1 MSDGLIIDQLKRNQ
15 ILELLQEGKR
25 VDGRQFDESRQ
36 LTIDVGVIPK
46 AEGSARA
53 RLGDTEVVAGVKIQ
67 PERPFPDT
75 GDKGMLICTAEILPI
90 AHPSAETGPPQPDVV
105 ELARVTD
112 RGIRESGMLDMKQ
125 LVLEKDK
132 SVIGIFCDNAVT
144 DHDGNLFDACSYAT
158 TAAINSCKIP
168 KYEVK
173 DDLPIK
179 IENEFNDPPISTLP
193 VSVTMAKI
201 DNYIIVDPNLDE
213 WSIMDARITITTNS
227 DGNVVA
233 LQKGGMD
240 GFTQDELVKCAE
252 ISVKAG
258 SKIREIIKQS
268 SSGED

>member
-1 MSDGLIIDQLKRNQ
+1 MGSSKIIDQLKKNQ
-15 ILELLQEGKR
+15 IIELLKEEKR
-25 VDGRQFDESRQ
+25 VDGRALDEVRE
-36 LTIDVGVIPK
+36 LTIDIGVIPK

-75 GDKGMLICTAEILPI
+75 GDQGMLICTAEILPL
-90 AHPSAETGPPQPDVV
+90 AHPDVETGPPSPPVV

-112 RGIRESGMLDMKQ
+112 RGIRESKMLDMKQ
-125 LVLEKDK
+125 LVLEKNK

-168 KYEVK
+168 KYEMK
-173 DDLPIK
+173 DDSPVK

-201 DNYIIVDPNLDE
+201 GDFIIVDPNLDE
-213 WSIMDARITITTNS
+213 WSIMDARVTITSNS
-227 DGNVVA
+227 DGNIVA
-233 LQKGGMD
+233 LQKGGQD

-252 ISVKAG
+252 ISVKVG

>member
-1 MSDGLIIDQLKRNQ
+1 MGSSKIIDQLKKNQ
-15 ILELLQEGKR
+15 IIELLKEEKR
-25 VDGRQFDESRQ
+25 VDGRALDEVRE
-36 LTIDVGVIPK
+36 LTIDIGVIPK

-75 GDKGMLICTAEILPI
+75 GDQGMLICTAEILPL
-90 AHPSAETGPPQPDVV
+90 AHPDVETGPPSPPVV

-112 RGIRESGMLDMKQ
+112 RGIRESKMLDMKQ
-125 LVLEKDK
+125 LVLEKNK

-158 TAAINSCKIP
+158 TAAMNSCKVP
-168 KYEVK
+168 KYEMK
-173 DDLPIK
+173 DDSPVK

-201 DNYIIVDPNLDE
+201 GDFIIVDPNLDE
-213 WSIMDARITITTNS
+213 WSIMDARVTITSNS
-227 DGNVVA
+227 DGNIVA
-233 LQKGGMD
+233 LQKGGQD

-252 ISVKAG
+252 ISVKVG

>member
-15 ILELLQEGKR
+15 ILDLLKEGKR
-25 VDGRQFDESRQ
+25 VDGREFDESRQ
-36 LTIDVGVIPK
+36 LTIDLNVVPK

-90 AHPSAETGPPQPDVV
+90 AHPSAETGPPTPDVV

-144 DHDGNLFDACSYAT
+144 DHDGNLFDACSYAS

-168 KYEVK
+168 KYEMQDDAPVK
-173 DDLPIK
+173 LEDQFT
-179 IENEFNDPPISTLP
+179 EPPVTTLP

-201 DNYIIVDPNLDE
+201 GQYILVDPTIDE

-233 LQKGGMD
+233 LQKGGHD
-240 GFTQDELVKCAE
+240 GFTAEELLKCSE
-252 ISVKAG
+252 MSINAG
-258 SKIREIIKQS
+258 AKIREIIKQTK
-268 SSGED
+268 

>member
-1 MSDGLIIDQLKRNQ
+1 MGDSLIIDQLKKTQ
-15 ILELLQEGKR
+15 ILDLLKEGKR
-25 VDGRQFDESRQ
+25 ADGREFDEVRE
-36 LTIDVGVIPK
+36 LTIDVNVIPK
-46 AEGSARA
+46 AEGSARV
-53 RLGDTEVVAGVKIQ
+53 RLGDTEVVAGVKVQ

-90 AHPSAETGPPQPDVV
+90 AHPTAETGPPQPNVV

-144 DHDGNLFDACSYAT
+144 DHDGNLFDACSYAS

-168 KYEVK
+168 KYEMQDDAPVK
-173 DDLPIK
+173 LEDQFT
-179 IENEFNDPPISTLP
+179 EPPVTTLP

-201 DNYIIVDPNLDE
+201 GQYILVDPTIDE

-233 LQKGGMD
+233 LQKGGHD
-240 GFTQDELVKCAE
+240 GFTAEELIKCSE
-252 ISVKAG
+252 MSIKAG
-258 SKIREIIKQS
+258 AKIREIIKQTK
-268 SSGED
+268 

>member
-1 MSDGLIIDQLKRNQ
+1 MGSSKIIDQLKKNQ
-15 ILELLQEGKR
+15 IIELLKEERR
-25 VDGRQFDESRQ
+25 VDGRALDEVRE
-36 LTIDVGVIPK
+36 LTIDIGVIPK

-75 GDKGMLICTAEILPI
+75 GDQGMLICTAEILPL
-90 AHPSAETGPPQPDVV
+90 AHPDVETGPPSPPVV

-112 RGIRESGMLDMKQ
+112 RGIRESKMLDMKQ
-125 LVLEKDK
+125 LVLEKNK

-158 TAAINSCKIP
+158 TAAINSCKVP
-168 KYEVK
+168 KYEMK
-173 DDLPIK
+173 DDSPVK

-201 DNYIIVDPNLDE
+201 GDFIIVDPNLDE
-213 WSIMDARITITTNS
+213 WSIMDARVTITSNS
-227 DGNVVA
+227 DGNIVA
-233 LQKGGMD
+233 LQKGGQD

-252 ISVKAG
+252 ISVKVG